1 MKYHFIGG
9 EGGYSKREDLGN
21 FQLSGKRFQNWKMIT
36 LMGGCDYSV
45 HYAAFLS
52 KLYVLCSFHFSFVI
66 ICAVVLP

>member
-52 KLYVLCSFHFSFVI
+52 NLCYVHFNSLLLIF
-66 ICAVVLP
+66 AAALP